1 MEFSGLYDIAVNS
14 VKENIIENLEYFTFV
29 KFSDKLY
36 IDISN
41 IGSII
46 IPFNDIVK
54 YESLNI
60 YYELSLL
67 LIIKER
73 NRIVEMV
80 GYERSGVKNYNKW
93 FIDCAYLFEDC
104 KSKSKSIENGKY
116 CPYLYNVNPQDLK
129 DMDVSPVQDIEKFY
143 NKFNNMYGYNNLYFE
158 KRLTEYTNRIV
169 VYNIKWIEEQMDEI
183 TSSKSYK
190 NIKNISS
197 LLELY
202 KIDEMNSDIVLMIY
216 YNLIKNA
223 KERSAYDPY
232 VFALLSG

>member
-1 MEFSGLYDIAVNS
+1 
-14 VKENIIENLEYFTFV
+14 
-29 KFSDKLY
+29 
-36 IDISN
+36 
-41 IGSII
+41 
-46 IPFNDIVK
+46 
-54 YESLNI
+54 
-60 YYELSLL
+60 
-67 LIIKER
+67 
-73 NRIVEMV
+73 
-80 GYERSGVKNYNKW
+80 
-93 FIDCAYLFEDC
+93 
-104 KSKSKSIENGKY
+104 
-116 CPYLYNVNPQDLK
+116 
-129 DMDVSPVQDIEKFY
+129 
-143 NKFNNMYGYNNLYFE
+143 MYGYNNLYFE

-169 VYNIKWIEEQMDEI
+169 DYNIKWIEKEMGEI

>member
-80 GYERSGVKNYNKW
+80 GYERSGAKNYNEW

-116 CPYLYNVNPQDLK
+116 CPYLYNVNPRDLK
-129 DMDVSPVQDIEKFY
+129 DMDVFPEEDIEKFY
-143 NKFNNMYGYNNLYFE
+143 NKFNNMYGYNNIYFE

-216 YNLIKNA
+216 YNLISA
-223 KERSAYDPY
+223 KERLAYDPY